1 MTSCQRR
8 AAICLFIC
16 TLSLAGCDARTDPNT
31 GSGSAASAPAA
42 AASRQ
47 QLDPH

>member
-1 MTSCQRR
+1 MTLPSRLT
-8 AAICLFIC
+8 AA
-16 TLSLAGCDARTDPNT
+16 TLGVLIAALAGCDARTDPNS
-31 GSGSAASAPAA
+31 GSGSAASAPAV